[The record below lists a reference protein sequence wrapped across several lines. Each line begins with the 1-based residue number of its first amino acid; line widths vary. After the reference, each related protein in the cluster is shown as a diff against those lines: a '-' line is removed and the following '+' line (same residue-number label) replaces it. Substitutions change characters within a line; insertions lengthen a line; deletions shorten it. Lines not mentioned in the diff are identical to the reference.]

1 MLQKDILDYI
11 FPDDLR
17 EMSDHELELL
27 AVSIRD
33 FLITNVS
40 ATGGHLAP
48 NLGVVELTIALH
60 TVFDLARDS
69 IVWDVGHQAYVHKIL
84 TGRASGFS
92 TLRQYGGMAGFPR
105 STESETDIYS
115 AGHSSTSISLAMGL
129 AEGRDMRGED
139 GYVVAVIGDGSM
151 TGGPAFEGL
160 NNAGTK
166 RTRMIVVLNDNNM
179 SISHNVGSL
188 SQHMNMLR
196 SSHTYLDMKKELKR
210 RLSSSHGI
218 GEKLLHG
225 MERVR
230 DSIRYAMISES
241 IFEDMG
247 FSYFGPID
255 GHNISDM
262 RDMLSGVKA
271 IDGPVLL
278 HVLTKKGK
286 GYKNAENHPERFHGV
301 GPFDSITGLPES
313 VVGTPTWSGECGK
326 ELTRLAGMD
335 DRVVAVTA
343 AMADGTG
350 LADFARA
357 HPKRFF
363 DTGIAESHAVTFASG
378 LAMRGLRPF
387 VAVYSTF
394 LQRAYDQI
402 IEDAALHELPVT
414 FLVDRAGNVG
424 EDGET
429 HHGVFDLSF
438 LGHVP
443 NIRILAPSDAATLR
457 AMLEYAR
464 ANDGGPIAIRYPK
477 GAVSEDIAP
486 ATNSSPAAS
495 GLGEL
500 LKNGKSRVLRGG
512 LPSLQDACEADNV
525 LRVGTRNDV
534 VFEIAGGSA
543 ARSGGSDPAPDVTL
557 LAAGCMAETALLA
570 AGILEE
576 SDISAAVIDAVFVK
590 PLDRDM
596 VERAV
601 RQGAPIVTIEDNVC
615 GGGYGEAVNSLIL
628 EICGTRGNVPRVLN
642 IGWPDEFVPHG
653 ARSILLE
660 KYGLD
665 SESIAK
671 RVQSFLAGAAERTGG
686 KEGAGGL

>member
-1 MLQKDILDYI
+1 MLQKDILDYV

-17 EMSDHELELL
+17 EMSDDELDLL
-27 AVSIRD
+27 CYSIRD

-60 TVFDLARDS
+60 TAFDLTRDS

-105 STESETDIYS
+105 RSESENDVY
-115 AGHSSTSISLAMGL
+115 AGGHSSTSISLAMGL
-129 AEGRDMRGED
+129 AEGRDLRGED

-188 SQHMNMLR
+188 SQHLNMLR
-196 SSHTYLDMKKELKR
+196 SSPAYLDMKREIKR

-230 DSIRYAMISES
+230 DSVRYALTAES

-255 GHNISDM
+255 GHSISDM
-262 RDMLSGVKA
+262 RDIMSGVKA
-271 IDGPVLL
+271 VDGPVLL

-286 GYKNAENHPERFHGV
+286 GYKNAEKHPERFHGV
-301 GPFDSITGLPES
+301 GPFDSITGLPDS
-313 VVGTPTWSGECGK
+313 VSGAPTWSGVCGK
-326 ELTRLAGMD
+326 KLSSLAEGD
-335 DRVVAVTA
+335 ERVVAVTA

-402 IEDAALHELPVT
+402 LEDAALHGLPVT
-414 FLVDRAGNVG
+414 LLVDRAGNVG

-438 LGHVP
+438 LGHIP
-443 NIRILAPSDAATLR
+443 NMRVLAPSDAASLR

-464 ANDGGPIAIRYPK
+464 VNDGGPIAIRYPK
-477 GAVSEDIAP
+477 GAVSEDIAQ
-486 ATNSSPAAS
+486 TFGSSPGAS

-512 LPSLQDACEADNV
+512 LPGWQDACEADNG
-525 LRVGTRNDV
+525 LRVGARNDD
-534 VFEIAGGSA
+534 VFEMAGGA
-543 ARSGGSDPAPDVTL
+543 DRANGFDVAL
-557 LAAGCMAETALLA
+557 LAVGCMAETALLA

-576 SDISAAVIDAVFVK
+576 SGISAAVIDALFVK

-596 VERAV
+596 IERVAGL
-601 RQGAPIVTIEDNVC
+601 GAPIVTIEDNVR
-615 GGGYGEAVNSLIL
+615 GGGYGEAVNSLVL
-628 EICGTRGNVPRVLN
+628 EWQAAHGSAPRVLN
-642 IGWPDEFVPHG
+642 IGWPDEFVTHG
-653 ARSILLE
+653 ARSVLLAE
-660 KYGLD
+660 YGMD
-665 SESIAK
+665 AESIAE
-671 RVQSFLAGAAERTGG
+671 RVRAFVAGKGDEPKPLADG
-686 KEGAGGL
+686 KDGAGES